1 MKNLIYVVEDE
12 PSIRNLYTFIIEGI
26 NMDIKTFENG
36 DDMFLA
42 LSKEVPNLFILDIM
56 LDGQDGFQILEKL
69 RRQENS
75 KNIPVI
81 MVSAKG
87 DELDKV
93 KGFNLGADDYVEKP
107 FGILELVARIKSKL
121 KNQVPPQNTVLAYKD
136 IIINKSKHTI
146 SVSNIDLKLTLK
158 EYNFLTLLVENP
170 ERAISREEIL
180 DKVWGDDFMG
190 ETRTIDIHIKE
201 IRKKLSANS
210 SQVVIE
216 TIRGMGYILK

>member
-36 DDMFLA
+36 DDMFLV

-121 KNQVPPQNTVLAYKD
+121 KNQAPPQNTVLAYKD

>member
-1 MKNLIYVVEDE
+1 VKNLIYVVEDE

-121 KNQVPPQNTVLAYKD
+121 KNQAPPQNTVLAYKD

-210 SQVVIE
+210 SQVIIE

>member
-121 KNQVPPQNTVLAYKD
+121 KNQAPPQNTVLAYKD

-210 SQVVIE
+210 SQVIIE